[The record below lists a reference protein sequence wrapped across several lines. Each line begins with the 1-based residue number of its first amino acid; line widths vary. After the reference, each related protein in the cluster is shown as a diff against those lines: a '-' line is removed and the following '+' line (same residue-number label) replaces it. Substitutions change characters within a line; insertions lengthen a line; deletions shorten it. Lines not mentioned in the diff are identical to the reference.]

1 VTQIVK
7 PLWWGDPTAAG
18 ILRNWHA
25 GVTEPA
31 SRAARA
37 ALRRIGPPED
47 ACLVPEYGELV
58 LRLREAGFRLSTSRA
73 IRMTAEAV
81 AVAEIDDD
89 GPAFEVREEP
99 RPSASVFAEPFAKAV
114 GGAEIAPA
122 RSRLLLSTDDPL
134 LFLRLLRGTLSMLR
148 AKRKPAPV
156 VAVAEIVRRWRN
168 FEQRAVMRRHLALAL
183 AGHLAAEQKEAP

>member
-1 VTQIVK
+1 MTQIVK
-7 PLWWGDPTAAG
+7 HLWWGDPAAAG

-37 ALRRIGPPED
+37 ALRRVGPAED

-58 LRLREAGFRLSTSRA
+58 LRLREAGFLLSTSRA
-73 IRMTAEAV
+73 MRMTGEAV

-114 GGAEIAPA
+114 GGRRDRA
-122 RSRLLLSTDDPL
+122 RPQPPSALDR
-134 LFLRLLRGTLSMLR
+134 R
-148 AKRKPAPV
+148 PAPFPAS
-156 VAVAEIVRRWRN
+156 VARDAVDAPREAQARTGRRGR
-168 FEQRAVMRRHLALAL
+168 
-183 AGHLAAEQKEAP
+183 

>member
-7 PLWWGDPTAAG
+7 RLWWGDPAAAG
-18 ILRNWHA
+18 ILRIWHA
-25 GVTEPA
+25 SLTAPA
-31 SRAARA
+31 NRAGRA
-37 ALRRIGPPED
+37 ALRRVPCAED

-58 LRLREAGFRLSTSRA
+58 LRLREAGFPLSTNRA
-73 IRMTAEAV
+73 IQMAAEAV

-89 GPAFEVREEP
+89 GPALEERE
-99 RPSASVFAEPFAKAV
+99 RQSPSAFAEPFAKAV
-114 GGAEIAPA
+114 SGGEIAPA
-122 RSRLLLSTDDPL
+122 RGRLLLSTDDPV

-168 FEQRAVMRRHLALAL
+168 PERRAVMRRHLALAL
-183 AGHLAAEQKEAP
+183 ATHLVTEQKEVP